1 MGRVCGKHDS
11 EEKGVP
17 DVIKLYYTHFGRSLF
32 VRFWNL
38 TMENGIIQN
47 GICGRSAIDTQ
58 PLWGTV
64 VTLP

>member
-38 TMENGIIQN
+38 SMEKWNYTKWN
-47 GICGRSAIDTQ
+47 MWEVSN
-58 PLWGTV
+58 
-64 VTLP
+64 